1 MDQMKVAVAALCI
14 GAVGFLLRVLVAL
27 ILEWARW
34 PSRREKS
41 RARGGLF
48 VSEARS
54 PGEKRASRKSGRANQ
69 FRRVRIIRREAKGR
83 SHMQDILWT
92 AVTIAFFTASIAY
105 VHFCDRLK

>member
-41 RARGGLF
+41 RARGKLL
-48 VSEARS
+48 VLRSEV
-54 PGEKRASRKSGRANQ
+54 PGKSELPRRA
-69 FRRVRIIRREAKGR
+69 VERISLGA
-83 SHMQDILWT
+83 
-92 AVTIAFFTASIAY
+92 
-105 VHFCDRLK
+105 